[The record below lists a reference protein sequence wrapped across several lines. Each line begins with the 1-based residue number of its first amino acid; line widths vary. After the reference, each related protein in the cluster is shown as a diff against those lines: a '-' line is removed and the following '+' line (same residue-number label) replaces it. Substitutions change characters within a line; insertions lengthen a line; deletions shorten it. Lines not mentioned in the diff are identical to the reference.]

1 MSDKTTHIQDLKNLF
16 QQFREDRNWDQFH
29 DAKNL
34 AEGISIEAAELLEL
48 FLWQDSEAVMK
59 KIDEDDEFKTEV
71 GEELADV
78 IAFCINF
85 ANATDID
92 ISTVVRDKV
101 AKNAK
106 KYPIDKAKNTATKYN
121 KL

>member
-78 IAFCINF
+78 IAFCFNF

>member
-1 MSDKTTHIQDLKNLF
+1 MSDKRTHIQDLKDLLQEF
-16 QQFREDRNWDQFH
+16 KEQRNWEQFH

-34 AEGISIEAAELLEL
+34 AEAISIEAAELLEL
-48 FLWQDSEAVMK
+48 FLWKDSAAVTK
-59 KIDEDDEFKTEV
+59 RIKEDEEFKQKV

-78 IAFCINF
+78 FAFCINF
-85 ANATDID
+85 AIATDID
-92 ISTVVRDKV
+92 IATVVRDKV

-106 KYPIDKAKNTATKYN
+106 KYPIDKAKNTAEKYD